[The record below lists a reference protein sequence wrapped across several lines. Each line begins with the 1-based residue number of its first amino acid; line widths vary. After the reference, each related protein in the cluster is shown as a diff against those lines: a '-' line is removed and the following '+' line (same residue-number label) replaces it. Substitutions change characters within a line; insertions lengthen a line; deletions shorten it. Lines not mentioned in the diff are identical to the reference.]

1 MPPKKSVP
9 TNPNNYL
16 IVDLSYWNF
25 FRYYALIQ
33 WYKHAHPETDLPSDF
48 DWTTNIVFMEKFPK
62 LFEDNLVQIC
72 KKRNIPMSNIFL
84 IKDCPRNDIW
94 RVKHFDNYKGS
105 REITYTKTN
114 FQGGKVFK
122 HCHEVIIPKFLETYK
137 CKYFGFPTLEA
148 DDLIYLTTKKLME
161 NPDNKLWI
169 ISSDKDL
176 LQILDLGRERI
187 IMMDASS
194 KEWNNK
200 SKGSKE
206 KDVWTKIIMGDTSD
220 DIPKIIPGVGEKTL
234 DKILNDLSLLEDYK
248 KKDPTLEEKIAK
260 NSLLVDFDNIPKE
273 LCDAFLSTL
282 LI

>member
-1 MPPKKSVP
+1 MPPKKSSV
-9 TNPNNYL
+9 NPNNYL

-25 FRYYALIQ
+25 YRYYALIQ
-33 WYKHAHPETDLPSDF
+33 WFKHAHPDSDLPSDF
-48 DWTTNIVFMEKFPK
+48 DWTTNVIFMEKFPK

-72 KKRNIPMSNIFL
+72 KKRNIPTTNIFL

-122 HCHEVIIPKFLETYK
+122 YCHETIIPKFLDTHK
-137 CKYFGFPTLEA
+137 CKYFGFPSLEA
-148 DDLIYLTTKKLME
+148 DDCIYLSTKKLME
-161 NPDNKLWI
+161 NPDYKLWI

-176 LQILDLGRERI
+176 LQILDLGRDRI
-187 IMMDASS
+187 ILMDASC
-194 KEWNNK
+194 KEWNHK
-200 SKGSKE
+200 SKGSKD
-206 KDVWTKIIMGDTSD
+206 KDIWTKIIMGDSSD

-248 KKDPTLEEKIAK
+248 KKDPSLDSKITL
-260 NSLLVDFDNIPKE
+260 NSLLVNFENIPTE
-273 LCDAFLSTL
+273 LSSAFLSETFP
-282 LI
+282 